1 MTTILEEFGSWAL
14 EMSSLAP
21 EGVPKKAK
29 TEVTTQVQLA
39 IGPYLLVTLPPQGPY
54 PARDLRD
61 LSPSERRAIWRAKL
75 REFRAQKTAQKK
87 RGWDMDKIDAKI
99 KAMEKRLEDEG
110 GD

>member
-1 MTTILEEFGSWAL
+1 MAQ
-14 EMSSLAP
+14 
-21 EGVPKKAK
+21 EGVLKKAK
-29 TEVTTQVQLA
+29 AEVTSQVQQTT
-39 IGPYLLVTLPPQGPY
+39 GPYLLVTLPPQGPY

-87 RGWDMDKIDAKI
+87 KGWDMDKVNAKI

>member
-1 MTTILEEFGSWAL
+1 MVQ
-14 EMSSLAP
+14 
-21 EGVPKKAK
+21 EGVLKKAK
-29 TEVTTQVQLA
+29 AEVTSQVQPTA
-39 IGPYLLVTLPPQGPY
+39 GPYLLVTLPPQGPY

-75 REFRAQKTAQKK
+75 REFRAQRMGQRK
-87 RGWDMDKIDAKI
+87 RGKDLDKINAKI